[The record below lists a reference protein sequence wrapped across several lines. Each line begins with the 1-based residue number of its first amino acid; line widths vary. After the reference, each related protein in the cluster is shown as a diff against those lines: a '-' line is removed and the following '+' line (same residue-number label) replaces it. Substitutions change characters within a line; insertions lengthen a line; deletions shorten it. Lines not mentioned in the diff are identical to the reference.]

1 LLEARDLTKRS
12 QTLLVVDGVSFTIN
26 PGEILGY
33 LGPNGSG
40 KSTTIVVA
48 ILLLV
53 SAALRWIRLQTWGQ
67 LPFEFEDSLPD
78 SFETLGLQ

>member
-53 SAALRWIRLQTWGQ
+53 SAALRWIRLQTRGR
-67 LPFEFEDSLPD
+67 LPFEFEDSQPD